1 MDSRAA
7 EPGTVRVYVRVWR
20 TASAFDPA
28 VCRAGS
34 YLMQTLHWEFD
45 HRERRGDARCAHGD
59 RARKPTGP
67 M

>member
-45 HRERRGDARCAHGD
+45 HREGLTPG
-59 RARKPTGP
+59 
-67 M
+67 